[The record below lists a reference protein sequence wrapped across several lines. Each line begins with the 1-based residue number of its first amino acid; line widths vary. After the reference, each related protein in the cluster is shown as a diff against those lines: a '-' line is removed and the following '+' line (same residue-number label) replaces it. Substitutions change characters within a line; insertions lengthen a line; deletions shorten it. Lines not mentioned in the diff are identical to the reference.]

1 MESPVKEKLLLYLLV
16 NEGSYPN
23 EIARNF
29 SFNLNAVQ
37 YQLKKLEEAGVL
49 YSRLRGRVRLY
60 GLDPRYPFRK
70 ELQALLQ
77 KAFDFLSDAEKDK
90 SFVRRRR
97 PRLPG
102 KPL

>member
-1 MESPVKEKLLLYLLV
+1 MKEKLLLYLLV